1 MFVGMPVPPT
11 QEDSIAALGFSML
24 CRTQLIF
31 EAIYL
36 NQKEYL
42 S

>member
-1 MFVGMPVPPT
+1 VGMPVPPPT
-11 QEDSIAALGFSML
+11 QEDSIAALGFLMHY
-24 CRTQLIF
+24 RTQLIF
-31 EAIYL
+31 ETIYL